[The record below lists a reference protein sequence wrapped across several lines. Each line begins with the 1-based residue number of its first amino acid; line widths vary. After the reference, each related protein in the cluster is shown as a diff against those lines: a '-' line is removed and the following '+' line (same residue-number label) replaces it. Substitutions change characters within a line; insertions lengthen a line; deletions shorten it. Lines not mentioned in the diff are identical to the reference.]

1 MKFENPDN
9 IILFDKPY
17 GKTSFDIVKF
27 LKKQT
32 GLAKIGHAGTL
43 DPLAT
48 GLLVLC
54 TGKFTKK
61 ISEIQQLE
69 KEYTGTFI
77 LGASRPSY
85 DMETEIDKYFEI
97 SKLTNEK
104 IISICKK
111 FVGVIDQTPPI
122 YSAVKVNGKRA
133 YESARKGEELKIE
146 SRKVEIKQF
155 EITDIRIPAVDF
167 KVVCSKGTYI
177 RSLVN
182 DIGKELENG
191 AYLSSL
197 RRTKIGDNKVE
208 NAICYDDFAN

>member
-17 GKTSFDIVKF
+17 RKTSFDIVKF
-27 LKKQT
+27 LKKQS
-32 GLAKIGHAGTL
+32 GIAKIGHAGTL

-104 IISICKK
+104 IISVCKK
-111 FVGVIDQTPPI
+111 FVGVIEQTPPI
-122 YSAVKVNGKRA
+122 FSAVKVNGKRA

-155 EITDIRIPAVDF
+155 EITDIRIPEVDF

-197 RRTKIGDNKVE
+197 RRTKIGDYKVE